1 MEPDHPEEVAGVQ
14 EEALAEAALVGA
26 EWEAIV
32 LELAPVVIASARL
45 VGQKF
50 LTRRGRLVTT

>member
-1 MEPDHPEEVAGVQ
+1 MQ

-45 VGQKF
+45 VGQKS
-50 LTRRGRLVTT
+50 LTRQGRLVTT

>member
-1 MEPDHPEEVAGVQ
+1 MEPDHPEEVAGVR
-14 EEALAEAALVGA
+14 EEALAEAALAVA

-50 LTRRGRLVTT
+50 LIRQGRLVTT